1 MGVGVGVDGAGAQ
14 SHDDHGHGGH
24 DHPTTTTTRPTTTT
38 TRPTTTTTRPTTTTT
53 RPTTTTTRPGGTTTT
68 TRPQATTT
76 TVRPTTTTTA
86 PGTRPPG
93 EKTTNIEYGPFNIPG
108 APDNPDGSHGHG
120 HTGNQFQFFV
130 QKPCTDCYVTSMQ
143 ADLVYPDGRRAGW
156 STDAGLHHMVMFN
169 SSWGRSD
176 ATCGGSFLGFL
187 GERFFASG
195 DERTPTA
202 TNDMA
207 GYYVSWLDSWN
218 MIYELANYNSTPQDV
233 KIRMT
238 YKWVPAST
246 PGMTRVDP
254 VWLDIDQ
261 CGDSQVAIG
270 AGQTQQEWTW
280 TVNRPG
286 KLLGLGGHVH
296 DHGIDVTVT
305 NQTTGKQLCR
315 SVAGYGESPLYI
327 GHHGEAHISSMST
340 CQGTLTRP
348 IDTLTNGQRVRMVS
362 RYNAPEPVSDAMGI
376 VIMYVARS

>member
-1 MGVGVGVDGAGAQ
+1 
-14 SHDDHGHGGH
+14 
-24 DHPTTTTTRPTTTT
+24 
-38 TRPTTTTTRPTTTTT
+38 
-53 RPTTTTTRPGGTTTT
+53 
-68 TRPQATTT
+68 
-76 TVRPTTTTTA
+76 
-86 PGTRPPG
+86 
-93 EKTTNIEYGPFNIPG
+93 
-108 APDNPDGSHGHG
+108 
-120 HTGNQFQFFV
+120 
-130 QKPCTDCYVTSMQ
+130 
-143 ADLVYPDGRRAGW
+143 
-156 STDAGLHHMVMFN
+156 MVMFN